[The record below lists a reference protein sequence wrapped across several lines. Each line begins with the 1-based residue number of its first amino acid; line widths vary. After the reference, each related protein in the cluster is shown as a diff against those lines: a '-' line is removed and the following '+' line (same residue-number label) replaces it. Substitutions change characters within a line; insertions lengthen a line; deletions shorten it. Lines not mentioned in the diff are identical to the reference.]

1 MKTNNI
7 LKVDAK
13 IAHTIEQELRRQQ
26 TGIELIP
33 SENIASKAVMQ
44 AQGSILTNKY
54 SEGLPKKRYYGGN
67 EFIDIIE
74 QLAIDR
80 AKELFHAE
88 HANVQPHSGSNA
100 NLAVFL
106 ALLQPGDTVLGLKL
120 DHGGHLSH
128 GHPVNISGKLYNII
142 QYECTSEGY
151 IDYEDIRKRAVEHKP
166 KLIIAGFS
174 AYSHSLDFEKFKQIA
189 DEVGAY
195 LLADI
200 AHIAGLVAAKLHPS
214 PFPHCDVVTT
224 TTHKTLRG
232 PRGGLILCK
241 SELAKKIDKAVFPG
255 LQGGPLEHVIAAKA
269 VCFEEALQPSFIEY
283 QKQVI
288 KNAQALC
295 QTLIDE
301 GITVVTQATENH
313 LLLID
318 LTKEQGTGKDIEE
331 ALDAVGI
338 YANKNT
344 IPFDPAGPFNP
355 SGLRIGTPSVTTRGM
370 KEPEMQQIGQWIARI
385 IKNHTNEGV
394 KQEIQK
400 EVTELCKKFPLYTD

>member
-1 MKTNNI
+1 MIEKTDKFI
-7 LKVDAK
+7 FEAIK
-13 IAHTIEQELRRQQ
+13 QELHRQQ
-26 TGIELIP
+26 NGIELIP
-33 SENIASKAVMQ
+33 SENLASKAVMQ

-54 SEGLPKKRYYGGN
+54 SEGLPNKRYYGGN

-80 AKELFHAE
+80 AKELFQAE

-106 ALLQPGDTVLGLKL
+106 ALLNPGDTVLGLKL

-128 GHPVNISGKLYNII
+128 GHPVNISGKLYNIVQYTCDEEGFLNYTKIKKLAI
-142 QYECTSEGY
+142 QT
-151 IDYEDIRKRAVEHKP
+151 KP

-174 AYSHSLDFEKFKQIA
+174 AYSHELDFAKFKEIA

-214 PFPHCDVVTT
+214 PFPYCDVVTT

-241 SELAKKIDKAVFPG
+241 TELAKKIDKAVFPG

-269 VCFEEALQPSFIEY
+269 VAFGEALQPEFSEY
-283 QKQVI
+283 QKQII
-288 KNAQALC
+288 KNAKTLC
-295 QTLIDE
+295 ESLQE
-301 GITVVTQATENH
+301 HGIQIVSRSTENH
-313 LLLID
+313 LMLID
-318 LTKEQGTGKDIEE
+318 LTNETCKGIELE
-331 ALDAVGI
+331 TALDSVGI
-338 YANKNT
+338 YTNKNT
-344 IPFDPAGPFNP
+344 IPYDAGSAFKP
-355 SGLRIGTPSVTTRGM
+355 SGLRIGTPVITTRGM
-370 KEPEMQQIGQWIARI
+370 KEPEMKLIGHWIAQI
-385 IKNHTNEGV
+385 IEDHENKDLKKQIQQEV
-394 KQEIQK
+394 K
-400 EVTELCKKFPLYTD
+400 ELCAKFPIYE

>member
-1 MKTNNI
+1 MNTEIQGLIKR
-7 LKVDAK
+7 
-13 IAHTIEQELRRQQ
+13 TIQQELQRQQ
-26 TGIELIP
+26 EGIELIP
-33 SENIASKAVMQ
+33 SENLASKAVMQ

-54 SEGLPKKRYYGGN
+54 SEGLPNKRYYGGN
-67 EFIDIIE
+67 EYIDVIE
-74 QLAIDR
+74 QHAIDL
-80 AKELFHAE
+80 AKKLFHAE

-128 GHPVNISGKLYNII
+128 GHPVNISGKLYTIV
-142 QYECTSEGY
+142 QYECTPTGVL
-151 IDYEDIRKRAVEHKP
+151 DYDAIRTLAKQTKP

-174 AYSHSLDFEKFKQIA
+174 AYSRELDFQKFKEIA

-200 AHIAGLVAAKLHPS
+200 AHIAGLVATNLHPN

-241 SELAKKIDKAVFPG
+241 KEFAKQIDKAVFPG

-269 VCFEEALQPSFIEY
+269 VAFEEALQPEFIEY
-283 QKQVI
+283 QKQVLQ
-288 KNAQALC
+288 NAKVLCQAL
-295 QTLIDE
+295 QQNGIQIVSDE
-301 GITVVTQATENH
+301 TQNH

-318 LTKEQGTGKDIEE
+318 LTNENCKGIELE
-331 ALDAVGI
+331 TALDSVGI

-344 IPFDPAGPFNP
+344 IPFDSGSAFKP
-355 SGLRIGTPSVTTRGM
+355 SGLRIGTPVVTTRGM
-370 KEPEMQQIGQWIARI
+370 KEAEMKLIANWISQI
-385 IKNHTNEGV
+385 IKDHENEELKTKI
-394 KQEIQK
+394 KQEVK
-400 EVTELCKKFPLYTD
+400 ELCKKFPIY